1 MPRTASKKS
10 SAAKSVATSKK
21 KATTAPAPK
30 KKAKVISHTD
40 DGTPIVNASMAQIR
54 KGLTGK
60 ATQQL
65 VRIPQ
70 VAERSKFYA
79 EAAEVIG
86 ERESL
91 ALPYHGSRMWKC
103 EVKVS
108 DGNGVSFIGIDREMI
123 LCFAVSLFSSYHV
136 QIINLPKI
144 IGISLL
150 YIGIW

>member
-1 MPRTASKKS
+1 
-10 SAAKSVATSKK
+10 
-21 KATTAPAPK
+21 
-30 KKAKVISHTD
+30 
-40 DGTPIVNASMAQIR
+40 MAQIR

-108 DGNGVSFIGIDREMI
+108 DGNGVSFGY
-123 LCFAVSLFSSYHV
+123 L
-136 QIINLPKI
+136 II
-144 IGISLL
+144 
-150 YIGIW
+150 

>member
-1 MPRTASKKS
+1 MPRTAAKKS
-10 SAAKSVATSKK
+10 SAAKSATSKK
-21 KATTAPAPK
+21 KKATTPAPK

-108 DGNGVSFIGIDREMI
+108 DGNGVSLIFDLIGKLFHVLQFFVFTTYHVHANKLTLIY
-123 LCFAVSLFSSYHV
+123 SLF
-136 QIINLPKI
+136 
-144 IGISLL
+144 

>member
-1 MPRTASKKS
+1 MCDSNSNRLPKALPVHEHQIMPRTASKKS
-10 SAAKSVATSKK
+10 SAAKSVATSKKK

-108 DGNGVSFIGIDREMI
+108 DGNGVSFDI
-123 LCFAVSLFSSYHV
+123 
-136 QIINLPKI
+136 
-144 IGISLL
+144 
-150 YIGIW
+150 